1 MCVSY
6 TETYA
11 NFTNNYYSHTKKQCV
26 LRTITKQG
34 IVYTWLLIY
43 DLTKSQPPINQGG
56 YGLKTVTLSVKQRH
70 NLSFKFTM
78 RAMDINV

>member
-6 TETYA
+6 SETYA

-26 LRTITKQG
+26 MRTKQG
-34 IVYTWLLIY
+34 IVYTWLLTY

-56 YGLKTVTLSVKQRH
+56 YGLKTVTLSVKQRQ
-70 NLSFKFTM
+70 KFEF
-78 RAMDINV
+78 